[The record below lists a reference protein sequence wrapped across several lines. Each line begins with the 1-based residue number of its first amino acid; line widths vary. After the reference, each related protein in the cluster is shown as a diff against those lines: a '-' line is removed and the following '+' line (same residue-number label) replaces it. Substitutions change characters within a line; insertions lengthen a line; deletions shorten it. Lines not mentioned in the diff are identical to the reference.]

1 MTDRPPPALL
11 VWTRMQAEAGQGLE
25 RIVARKERE
34 RRLNGGTFL
43 WGVGSAPA
51 RGIAALASSGARI
64 PVVFSRMLSKPKAI
78 DASPASIVAWTRI
91 VGADGVARPLPKAS
105 IVTSRHTG
113 RDVHYCLHCGSDAP
127 LELGDVG
134 PFDPGA
140 YRNHGDAGGPV
151 GASQVTSLLTRTGP
165 DSGRPAYTVA
175 MTAELIEGMWT
186 RLLDPVHVPDALR
199 SSLDRDHDDASW
211 LDLATSIRTGA
222 PAGKATQNDLFC

>member
-1 MTDRPPPALL
+1 MMNRPPPELL

-51 RGIAALASSGARI
+51 RAIATLASTGVAL
-64 PVVFSRMLSKPKAI
+64 PVVFSRMLSKPKTI
-78 DASPASIVAWTRI
+78 DAAPASIVAWTRI
-91 VGADGVARPLPKAS
+91 VGADGVARPLPEAS

-113 RDVHYCLHCGSDAP
+113 RGVHYCLHCRSDAA
-127 LELGDVG
+127 LTLSDDG

-151 GASQVTSLLTRTGP
+151 GASQVTSLLTRTGTECEA
-165 DSGRPAYTVA
+165 PAYAVSMAA
-175 MTAELIEGMWT
+175 MLVEGMWT
-186 RLLDPVHVPDALR
+186 RLLDPIHVPDALR
-199 SSLDRDHDDASW
+199 YALDQDHDDASW
-211 LDLATSIRTGA
+211 LDLAMAVRTGT
-222 PAGKATQNDLFC
+222 PAAEATQNDLFG